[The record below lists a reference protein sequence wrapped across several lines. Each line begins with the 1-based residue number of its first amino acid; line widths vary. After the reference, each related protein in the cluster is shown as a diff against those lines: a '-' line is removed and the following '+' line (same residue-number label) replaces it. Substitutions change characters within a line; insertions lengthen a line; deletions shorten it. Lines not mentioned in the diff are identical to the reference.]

1 MFRVEAVVDNLCRAR
16 RTLLRVVNVSDQ
28 RIRIFVVVD
37 ELALASGVIAGREG
51 PYALLRVGDIYIV
64 VDNDIFCRPDA
75 CLLVEQYFGEPPGQ
89 FISSEPSLGAPV

>member
-28 RIRIFVVVD
+28 RIGIFVVVD

-51 PYALLRVGDIYIV
+51 PYDLLRVGDIYIV
-64 VDNDIFCRPDA
+64 VDNDIFWRPHA
-75 CLLVEQYFGEPPGQ
+75 CLLLEQDFGDPSAK
-89 FISSEPSLGAPV
+89 FI